1 MGKDSNST
9 SLVSNLIIINNKKKT
24 LRLMRG
30 PISLWINGVE
40 YGIFL
45 QFAIQEIIILGPVN
59 SLKLILPIQY
69 KIKKL
74 IVTT

>member
-1 MGKDSNST
+1 
-9 SLVSNLIIINNKKKT
+9 
-24 LRLMRG
+24 MRG